1 MLDEKIKSILYEG
14 AIEDMVEEDL
24 ERFYK
29 GKYENVIKSSRDEH
43 KENGG
48 VKTSKNL

>member
-1 MLDEKIKSILYEG
+1 MSDEKIKSILYEG
-14 AIEDMVEEDL
+14 AIEDMMEEDL
-24 ERFYK
+24 ERLYK
-29 GKYENVIKSSRDEH
+29 EKLEKFIKPSRDEH